1 MTGSRSFTAG
11 VSVIYQEV
19 SMDHSEEISSL
30 YREPTGTQR
39 LLARDLKDKIRHRTA
54 KAGVVGLGYVGLP
67 LAIEMAHAGFEVT
80 GMDLVRER
88 VDSVNSGISYIPDV
102 AGETLLSLV
111 SGNKMRATQSLAAAE
126 KLDTINICVP
136 TPLRKNKGPD
146 LSYVI
151 AAV

>member
-1 MTGSRSFTAG
+1 MEHSAEIT
-11 VSVIYQEV
+11 SVN
-19 SMDHSEEISSL
+19 
-30 YREPTGTQR
+30 REQNGTQR
-39 LLARDLKDKIRHRTA
+39 QLGRELKDKIRHRMA

-136 TPLRKNKGPD
+136 TPLRKNKDPD

-151 AAV
+151 AAVEAIRNHIR